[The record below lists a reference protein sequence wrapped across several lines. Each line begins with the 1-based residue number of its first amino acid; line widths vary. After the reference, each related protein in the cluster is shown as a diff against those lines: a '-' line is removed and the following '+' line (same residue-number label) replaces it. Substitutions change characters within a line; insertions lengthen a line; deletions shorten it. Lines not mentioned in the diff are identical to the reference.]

1 MPQKT
6 ITWYVLAM
14 GSVSPCKWLAI
25 TVLLAACHREVAGGA
40 ADGAAVF
47 AGACANCHGETG
59 KPPSSMVAQLGVRD
73 LTAPEFRARV
83 TVALV
88 EHQVHAGSDNKLMPS
103 FAGALSEA
111 QMHAVAEFVATKI
124 GTPAAK

>member
-1 MPQKT
+1 M
-6 ITWYVLAM
+6 
-14 GSVSPCKWLAI
+14 CNWLA
-25 TVLLAACHREVAGGA
+25 LATLFIGCHRDVAGGT

-73 LTAPEFRARV
+73 LTAPDFRARV

-124 GTPAAK
+124 GTPPTK